1 LGVIVLFQI
10 IKRTEEISIQVEIGE
25 KEIEKAEF

>member
-25 KEIEKAEF
+25 KEIEKAEL